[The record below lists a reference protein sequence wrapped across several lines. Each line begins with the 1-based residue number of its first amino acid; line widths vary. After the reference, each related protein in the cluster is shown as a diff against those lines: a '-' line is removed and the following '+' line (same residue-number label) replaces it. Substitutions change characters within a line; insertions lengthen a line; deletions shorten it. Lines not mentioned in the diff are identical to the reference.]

1 MGAVL
6 RREVFNVGIQPAASL
21 QPAGRGVS
29 AVAAALGPSRR
40 GAASGGAKASCN
52 RGPGPGPHPR
62 PGPRWPPGENVS
74 PWAKKEIRGAP
85 WPAPRGWASVRSPAQ
100 TLLRQPV
107 CLTGGLWCKGFFC
120 ALGSSPLRPATC
132 SPGLTTLVKCGKSC
146 SFLSLLQRYCS
157 SREMLCWQNPTVSC
171 AACFLWGTRAELPQ
185 VVFCW

>member
-52 RGPGPGPHPR
+52 RGPGPGPHLR

-107 CLTGGLWCKGFFC
+107 CRTGGLWCKVFLCVGIISFAPCYVFSWFNY
-120 ALGSSPLRPATC
+120 LG
-132 SPGLTTLVKCGKSC
+132 
-146 SFLSLLQRYCS
+146 
-157 SREMLCWQNPTVSC
+157 
-171 AACFLWGTRAELPQ
+171 
-185 VVFCW
+185 